1 MSGGLSL
8 VRGAA
13 IASVLAC
20 VPPEV
25 PPPVAP
31 GLLWVRDLETSDA
44 GPLMWWGADGV
55 PTGAVYGFRDSLVA
69 LDAATGTV
77 LQAWAWP
84 PGFRDRSWEQE
95 RFSSSPYGVA
105 LFGAQSVAI
114 LRPDGSVEN
123 RPYPIGGASFCSG
136 SLSATGELLLSWRR
150 DSSATGPEA
159 NQVLWGDAH
168 GWTAVATAPDAQ
180 GLFDAPQSWKR
191 GWFAVL
197 RRGPD
202 CQLWWTDRGRLRT
215 LPLVGG
221 DGTGHPAAVSGA
233 QLFFASQDSAVAVD
247 LGRGT
252 RTWARSLPSG
262 LDVGV
267 HRLAADRSTWVIF
280 SSRGWWIE
288 LRHSDGSLASQGAVP
303 PTWLER
309 WTGEP
314 WIFTRGNS
322 LYYWNYDK
330 PAEVVLAPE
339 SLSAQAVAVRGYA
352 MVRMGSNAA
361 AVALP

>member
-44 GPLMWWGADGV
+44 GPLLWWGAEGV

-69 LDAATGTV
+69 LDAATGAV

-105 LFGAQSVAI
+105 LFGAQSAAI

-159 NQVLWGDAH
+159 NQSFGAMRT
-168 GWTAVATAPDAQ
+168 G
-180 GLFDAPQSWKR
+180 
-191 GWFAVL
+191 
-197 RRGPD
+197 GP
-202 CQLWWTDRGRLRT
+202 RSPPHPT
-215 LPLVGG
+215 LKACLTRPSLG
-221 DGTGHPAAVSGA
+221 
-233 QLFFASQDSAVAVD
+233 SA
-247 LGRGT
+247 
-252 RTWARSLPSG
+252 
-262 LDVGV
+262 
-267 HRLAADRSTWVIF
+267 
-280 SSRGWWIE
+280 
-288 LRHSDGSLASQGAVP
+288 DGSPYFAGA
-303 PTWLER
+303 PTANFGGPTADGFAR
-309 WTGEP
+309 CP
-314 WIFTRGNS
+314 
-322 LYYWNYDK
+322 
-330 PAEVVLAPE
+330 
-339 SLSAQAVAVRGYA
+339 
-352 MVRMGSNAA
+352 
-361 AVALP
+361 